1 MNSSR
6 NSTPPAWL
14 ARIVAGAD
22 VLAARVTVDDEVLTV
37 RADQVGQA
45 MLTLHG
51 TPEPGLKVSV
61 KVEYLAMSATD
72 FDALPE
78 WQ

>member
-1 MNSSR
+1 MNETFQAQHAAS
-6 NSTPPAWL
+6 L

-22 VLAARVTVDDEVLTV
+22 VLVARVTVADEVLTV

-45 MLTLHG
+45 MVKLHG
-51 TPEPGLKVSV
+51 APIPGMQVAV
-61 KVEYLAMSATD
+61 IVDYVAMSAAD
-72 FDALPE
+72 FAALPD

>member
-1 MNSSR
+1 M
-6 NSTPPAWL
+6 

-22 VLAARVTVDDEVLTV
+22 VLAARVTVDDELLTV

-45 MLTLHG
+45 ILTLHG
-51 TPEPGLKVSV
+51 APKPGLKVV
-61 KVEYLAMSATD
+61 AQVEYLAMSAVD
-72 FDALPE
+72 FAALPD